1 MSKRHGNGV
10 RSWKFKTGNP
20 GPGTDRQT
28 ESQGRGGVTAYE
40 DSVQAHTDMSMW
52 CETALLRLTALRS
65 VLTEQ
70 VSGKGHFPGQLHC
83 SGCTLRYRALAPRSI
98 PLLSHQ
104 FTTATPQQVSPYI
117 HCVAGAVLLQGPS
130 SFLFLIIRMYG
141 G

>member
-65 VLTEQ
+65 VLTERLVERVTFRASCTVQ
-70 VSGKGHFPGQLHC
+70 DAHSDTEPWLLAPSHC
-83 SGCTLRYRALAPRSI
+83 SPTSSLQRHHSK
-98 PLLSHQ
+98 SHP
-104 FTTATPQQVSPYI
+104 TSTASLGQ
-117 HCVAGAVLLQGPS
+117 
-130 SFLFLIIRMYG
+130 SFCRGRPHFYF
-141 G
+141 